1 MKKYLLLAS
10 VAGCL
15 MASNAMAISDPITVN
30 STDDLSAVVNISAKL
45 AKAMIWR
52 YNDVNFGNIVLSGTV
67 ANNDV
72 IATFTGGELEFATGK
87 TVTHG
92 GEEAGWIQLSSV
104 GEAAMAAG
112 ISFEPTTVDLYTTSG
127 GNPIKVAEMTDI
139 GTAIT
144 TNPNGEYVGDSGV
157 GYFING
163 SLKITDVSAVP
174 AGGESVTGTTTVTLT
189 Y

>member
-1 MKKYLLLAS
+1 MKKYLLLAT

-45 AKAMIWR
+45 AKAMVWR

-72 IATFTGGELEFATGK
+72 IATFAEGELKFVSGK
-87 TVTHG
+87 TITHG
-92 GEEAGWIQLSSV
+92 GEEAGWIQLSS
-104 GEAAMAAG
+104 GAEAAMAAG
-112 ISFEPTTVDLYTTSG
+112 ISFNPTTVDLLRGDST
-127 GNPIKVAEMTDI
+127 KVAEMTDI
-139 GTAIT
+139 GTAIA
-144 TNPNGEYVGDSGV
+144 TNPNGEYLNYDI

-163 SLKITDVSAVP
+163 SLKITNVSAIP